1 MHAITTNVYIYSRN
15 VVLQERLVN
24 ILVNIIKIT
33 KHKLSPVAAQAIIT
47 VDVAVAVAVVA
58 YLIDI

>member
-24 ILVNIIKIT
+24 ILVKIIKIT

-47 VDVAVAVAVVA
+47 VAVAVAVAVVA

>member
-1 MHAITTNVYIYSRN
+1 MHAITTNVFIYSRN

-24 ILVNIIKIT
+24 ILVKIIKIT